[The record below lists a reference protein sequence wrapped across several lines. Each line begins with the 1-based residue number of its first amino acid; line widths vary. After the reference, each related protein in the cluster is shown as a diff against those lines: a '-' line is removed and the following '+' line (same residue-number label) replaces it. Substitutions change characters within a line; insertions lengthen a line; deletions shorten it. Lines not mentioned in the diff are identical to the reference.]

1 MHLLSR
7 FVHAHLSGLTPHTLS
22 SLFAPLLFH
31 VPCSAPALVAH
42 SAFVR
47 AANATE
53 HLLLAYIRSTSASL
67 AALHSTTGS
76 TSNGQSS
83 RSSHLGI
90 SDLPP
95 RLKEWV
101 TGYPRM
107 VASDADLARGSLRAG
122 AKMVA
127 CERASRIVRAYSR
140 DLVSSAQDWAA
151 EPDAADWPAW
161 RRVLST
167 ARGEAGQ
174 PKYSASYRQL
184 MRVKE
189 VASQASAAGPV
200 EYGASAA
207 RALAR
212 KQGKKISLGSQ
223 VQAQMRDE
231 EQEGRWGSV
240 AGREWSMF
248 EEGGFGSEVGG
259 KLGFDLTESA
269 KLVCPLYRSTLQRRH
284 CRRSSVALHC
294 TRSRC

>member
-7 FVHAHLSGLTPHTLS
+7 FVAHAHLSGLTPHTLS

-53 HLLLAYIRSTSASL
+53 HLLAYIRSTSASL

-76 TSNGQSS
+76 TIVGQSS

-107 VASDADLARGSLRAG
+107 VASDADLARGSSRAG
-122 AKMVA
+122 AKMVT
-127 CERASRIVRAYSR
+127 CERAIRIVRAYSR

-151 EPDAADWPAW
+151 ERDGADWPAW
-161 RRVLST
+161 RRVLGT
-167 ARGEAGQ
+167 ARGDAGQ

-189 VASQASAAGPV
+189 VAIQASAAAPV

-212 KQGKKISLGSQ
+212 KQGKKISLGPQ
-223 VQAQMRDE
+223 AQAQMRDE

-248 EEGGFGSEVGG
+248 EEGGFGSEVGE

-269 KLVCPLYRSTLQRRH
+269 KLVCALHRSALQIWH
-284 CRRSSVALHC
+284 CRRVHRRLYSAYA
-294 TRSRC
+294 R